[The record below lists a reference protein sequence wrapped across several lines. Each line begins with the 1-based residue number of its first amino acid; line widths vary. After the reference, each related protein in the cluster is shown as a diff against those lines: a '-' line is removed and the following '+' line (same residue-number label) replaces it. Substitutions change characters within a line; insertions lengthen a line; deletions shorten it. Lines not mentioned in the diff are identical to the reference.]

1 MEEAKTL
8 FTAVL
13 EKSNDNEGR
22 GYYFEDV
29 RTRSGDI
36 IKKYLIPKLT
46 LDDREN
52 IEKSKSGQFIAFMA
66 NVDFENIE
74 IVLS

>member
-13 EKSNDNEGR
+13 EKSKKKNGTE
-22 GYYFEDV
+22 YSFEDV

-36 IKKYLIPKLT
+36 IKKHLIPKLRI
-46 LDDREN
+46 DDE
-52 IEKSKSGQFIAFMA
+52 ESLEESESGRFVAFLA
-66 NVDFENIE
+66 TVDFENIE
-74 IVLS
+74 IILS